1 MRILLTLLFVT
12 IGLSMIACPIYYGY
26 NEPIQAS
33 IIPQPTISEPVI
45 EPTATPAPS
54 PEPTPSPTPSPTA
67 TPTPSPTPVPPPDFL
82 VPATYTYSHCI
93 NYRMTTGEFMCL
105 TKNPEARSLQN
116 KEQVHQ
122 FMEWDDTNSLNYG
135 TYFTCG
141 HAAKRVHDNAHNNSI
156 QCYIVALKFS
166 HTYWHSIVMFPTKE
180 DGDVYVEPLGYDK
193 WGYVTQG
200 EKYRCSP
207 MQHTN
212 SYNLGGFMINYPV
225 IEWTGL
231 Y

>member
-1 MRILLTLLFVT
+1 MKVRWHLITLFLVGLAMVSYPLYQAAYPNIKALEPMSIMPMPTEQGTPVT
-12 IGLSMIACPIYYGY
+12 D
-26 NEPIQAS
+26 
-33 IIPQPTISEPVI
+33 
-45 EPTATPAPS
+45 
-54 PEPTPSPTPSPTA
+54 PTPSPTPSPSPTA
-67 TPTPSPTPVPPPDFL
+67 TPTLTPSPTPVPPPDFL
-82 VPATYTYSHCI
+82 VSATYTYSHCI
-93 NYRMTTGEFMCL
+93 NYRMTTGEYMCL
-105 TKNPEARSLQN
+105 TKNPDARPLQN
-116 KEQVHQ
+116 KEQVRQ
-122 FMEWDDTNSLNYG
+122 FMEWDDTSSLKYG

-166 HTYWHSIVMFPTKE
+166 STYWHSIVMFPTKE
-180 DGDVYVEPLGYDK
+180 DGDVYVESLGYDK

-212 SYNLGGFMINYPV
+212 SYNLGGFNINYPV